1 MLLSECKI
9 TSFFSVIIACCEKI
23 IFLHVET
30 LWRFIMQEKQ
40 SNGLVV
46 RTTGSW
52 YNVLT
57 DGGETFACRL
67 RGNFRIRGSKQTN
80 PIAVGDR
87 VVFQL
92 LDDGTGFITDI
103 ADRRNCIIRRS
114 TKLSK
119 QTHVIAA
126 NIDLLC
132 LVATLGFPRTSTGFI
147 DRMLVTAEAY
157 HIPAV
162 IIFNKCDLYGAD
174 DELWQIHNEIK
185 AIYEGAGYPVYAVS
199 ALTGEGIDD
208 IKSLIAGKVTLFS
221 GHSGVGKSA
230 LLNAID
236 PSLHL
241 KVGEISDWSLKGKHT
256 TTFAEIFPINIMDPK
271 SEGHQKF
278 SIFNS
283 QFSTFLIDTPG
294 IKEFGMVDF
303 GSSELS
309 HFFPEMRKVLHNCHF
324 ANCTHRHEP
333 GCAVKAAVENGAISA
348 ERYQNYLNIL
358 ESIES
363 DAPIRR

>member
-1 MLLSECKI
+1 M
-9 TSFFSVIIACCEKI
+9 TTMADN
-23 IFLHVET
+23 
-30 LWRFIMQEKQ
+30 Q
-40 SNGLVV
+40 GLVV

-52 YNVLT
+52 YNVLLPN
-57 DGGETFACRL
+57 GSIVECRL

-87 VVFQL
+87 VEFQI
-92 LDDGTGFITDI
+92 LDDGTGMITDI
-103 ADRRNCIIRRS
+103 ADRRNYIVRRA

-126 NIDLLC
+126 NIDILC

-162 IIFNKCDLYGAD
+162 IIFNKCDLYN
-174 DELWQIHNEIK
+174 DELWAIHNEIK
-185 AIYEGAGYPVYAVS
+185 AIYECVGYPVYEVS
-199 ALTGEGIDD
+199 ALKGQGIKA
-208 IKSLIAGKVTLFS
+208 IKELIDGKVCLFS

-236 PSLHL
+236 PSLNL
-241 KVGEISDWSLKGKHT
+241 RVGEISEWSLKGKHT
-256 TTFAEIFPINIMDPK
+256 TTFAEIFPINI
-271 SEGHQKF
+271 S
-278 SIFNS
+278 NS
-283 QFSTFLIDTPG
+283 LTLKPSNCQTFLIDTPG

-303 GSSELS
+303 TAAELS

-333 GCAVKAAVENGAISA
+333 GCAVKAAVESGDISA
-348 ERYQNYLNIL
+348 ERYQNYLNIID
-358 ESIES
+358 SIES
-363 DAPIRR
+363 DEPIRR